1 MRYLR
6 HFLTFAIIALMMIG
20 TIDAGAKT
28 RRVKKNRKNHTTDK
42 IIPSNFTTQEV
53 LELYK
58 LSYSYLSEQCPL
70 KCADGVMLESVS
82 FKGKCVDMV
91 MSYTSDYMQEYGEG
105 LEGLDLT
112 FIAERAVKM
121 LAVGFINDLKI
132 PVETFAKTGIYYKF
146 IIKDDKGNV
155 MGRTK
160 MTNCDVVRS
169 YKNSL
174 SGGTKAEN
182 NNFDLGFFKQMVAK
196 LNKKMPLDY
205 GGGVVMNSIAM
216 EGTEICYDMLI
227 NNSDFAGVLISDPA
241 MVESVIKPQLLKS
254 LNETCKGDGLLDNM
268 IRLGITF
275 KVRLYAQSHSSP
287 ACTILFTSKDIDNI
301 K

>member
-20 TIDAGAKT
+20 TIDASGKHRRTKT
-28 RRVKKNRKNHTTDK
+28 KARQNKTAAAVMPK
-42 IIPSNFTTQEV
+42 ITAQEV
-53 LELYK
+53 IELFD
-58 LSYSYLSEQCPL
+58 YSCGMLATQRPYECS
-70 KCADGVMLESVS
+70 DGVMLQSVS
-82 FKGKCVDMV
+82 FKNKCVDMV
-91 MSYTSDYMQEYGEG
+91 MSYTSDYMQEYGKG

-112 FIAERAVKM
+112 FVAERAVKM

-132 PVETFAKTGIYYKF
+132 PIETFAKTGIYYKLT
-146 IIKDDKGNV
+146 IKDDKGNV

-160 MTNCDVVRS
+160 MTNSDVVRS

-174 SGGTKAEN
+174 SGGTNAEN
-182 NNFDLGFFKQMVAK
+182 NYFDLGFFKQMVAK

-254 LNETCKGDGLLDNM
+254 LNETYKGDGLLDNM